1 MVRTH
6 TKFGVYFTPKQCGVR
21 ITPYFG
27 VTIVTSDSRLIW
39 CELHTFWVTV

>member
-1 MVRTH
+1 MSK
-6 TKFGVYFTPKQCGVR
+6 KFDKAESIWKGER

-39 CELHTFWVTV
+39 CELHTFWFTV